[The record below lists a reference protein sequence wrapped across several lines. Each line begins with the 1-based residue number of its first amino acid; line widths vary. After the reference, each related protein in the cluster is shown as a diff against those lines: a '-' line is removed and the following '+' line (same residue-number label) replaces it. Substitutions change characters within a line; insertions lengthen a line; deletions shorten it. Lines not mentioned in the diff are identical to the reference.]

1 METKVYGTAAV
12 YTGDSANY
20 HIFQIVN
27 GEEMVGSLYVR
38 KKSENGIPQKVEVD
52 LITPS
57 RDKDAW
63 RDGMNTLLDKAR
75 EGSKAEAKLIKT
87 LKSYD

>member
-1 METKVYGTAAV
+1 METTLYGTVAV

-27 GEEMVGSLYVR
+27 GEDMVGSLYVR
-38 KKSENGIPQKVEVD
+38 KKSDNGIPQRVEVE

-57 RDKDAW
+57 RDKEAW
-63 RDGMNTLLDKAR
+63 KDGMNSLLDKAR